1 MQPLIADGGEL
12 TVLRSLA
19 ACSYGRWSVTWPES
33 VPEDQRP
40 TLPDDQEF
48 GYVSQLKNTPGRM
61 GRRFVR
67 TDVSI
72 TAAEYGIDGK
82 PLPYSGA
89 SDVETSLDAAT
100 KRTSGEVF
108 FEREITRA
116 GLNGLIP
123 RRDFD
128 VDDIVPVQI
137 WGKVVTAPV
146 TSITDVSE
154 LGAVIDWRVHVGG
167 SLLADSAA
175 RQRSNREIEAAIA
188 QERRERLK
196 DVGDANAKA
205 KSAYGEAV
213 AARQD
218 GVVARSDAAAAKAVA
233 GRAVVDTAVEY
244 APSTSRVK
252 APVSGWSQAYPGD
265 GAGELWQRTVTWFGD
280 GRVERSTPVLVT
292 GRDGVPGPKGE
303 TGATGATGP
312 RGATGAR
319 GPQGPKG
326 DTGKDG
332 VPGKDGVGVHDTT
345 ITYAASASGTQAPAS
360 GWGAQPPAGV
370 PAGQF
375 VWTKT
380 TLHYTDSTTEDI
392 YTVGKIGE
400 TGPQGAKGATGA
412 TGATGPRG
420 PKGDTGNDGR
430 PGKDGTKLTST
441 AVTYAVSTS
450 GTTAPSSGWQ
460 VQPPAAAPGQ
470 FVWTRFVWK
479 YSDNTNETGYSVG
492 KIGDTGPRGPQGAK
506 GATGGTG
513 PQGPRGDQGPKGATG
528 AQGVSV
534 LAVVRLWKWG
544 KSRPELPPDPVHPNG
559 WSTSQPAYQVGQTL
573 WTTILTQYTNMK
585 YEFSTPT
592 EEASVSAATAIAAE
606 SASTKNR
613 VWYSSTAPGSTRGER
628 PGDTWFQYSG
638 NTVVGQWRWTGTSW
652 AAQTIGDQ
660 VIANLDAG
668 KINAGIL
675 DARYIGAGSI
685 DASKIKADSITVR
698 ELRAGTIVPIGT
710 SLIVSEPPTSGATP
724 EPIWWQQP
732 GLGTVIDGATGNYAA
747 PLGNRYKNSSG
758 GITAPP
764 MRLVKVQPGKKY
776 RLRFWTWAVMSGSRL
791 YIEMRDKDG
800 AHAVKSGAVS
810 GYVTPKKETGNWGGW
825 AGPRWDYT
833 GSARGS
839 FLVENLEVP
848 TVPTLIESIIEFKPE
863 VEWVKLANFYWS
875 HSNGVKTV
883 QYLAGLTLDLD
894 VVDQAQIDALQ
905 NRQIADNK
913 AIIKRLDYLSTSIRA
928 VGPDEWC
935 TDRELGYGVIMPR
948 NNRYM
953 VLLRTKKFKESL
965 QSINAVVFYSN
976 KVKHYCMGYYRE
988 GIPGNSTPAWGPVKL
1003 GGAINVDRNAL
1014 DFIQR
1019 ELGTTDLE
1027 MAHFFVE
1034 LGDVKSAIILAGA

>member
-48 GYVSQLKNTPGRM
+48 GYVSQLKTTPGRM

-72 TAAEYGIDGK
+72 TAADYGVDGK

-108 FEREITRA
+108 FEREVTRA

-128 VDDIVPVQI
+128 VDDLIPVQI

-154 LGAVIDWRVHVGG
+154 QGAVIDWRVHVGG

-205 KSAYGEAV
+205 ESAYGEAV
-213 AARQD
+213 AARRD
-218 GVVARSDAAAAKAVA
+218 GVVARSDAAAAKDAA
-233 GRAVVDTAVEY
+233 GRAVTEQVFEFA
-244 APSTSRVK
+244 AGASRVE

-265 GAGELWQRTVTWFGD
+265 EAGVVWQRSVTYFGD
-280 GRVERSTPVLVT
+280 GRVERGPAVVT
-292 GRDGVPGPKGE
+292 
-303 TGATGATGP
+303 TGAPGQP
-312 RGATGAR
+312 

-326 DTGKDG
+326 EPGADG
-332 VPGKDGVGVHDTT
+332 VPGKNGVGVRDTT
-345 ITYAASASGTQAPAS
+345 ITYAASASGTQAPTS
-360 GWGAQPPAGV
+360 GWGIQPPASV

-380 TLHYTDSTTEDI
+380 TLRYTDNTTEDI

-400 TGPQGAKGATGA
+400 TGPQGPRGATGAQGPKGATGS
-412 TGATGPRG
+412 
-420 PKGDTGNDGR
+420 DGR

-441 AVTYAVSTS
+441 TVTYAVSTS
-450 GTTAPSSGWQ
+450 GTRAPSSGWQ

-470 FVWTRFVWK
+470 FMWTRFVWT
-479 YSDNTNETGYSVG
+479 YSDGTSETGYSVG

-506 GATGGTG
+506 GNTGATGPQG
-513 PQGPRGDQGPKGATG
+513 PQGPRGATG
-528 AQGVSV
+528 SRGVSTTSV
-534 LAVVRLWKWG
+534 THFWRWAGSKPG
-544 KSRPELPPDPVHPNG
+544 TPQGTGNPSG
-559 WSTSQPAYQVGQTL
+559 WSTSQPAYQVGQKLWVTIRTL
-573 WTTILTQYTNMK
+573 
-585 YEFSTPT
+585 FSNGTATWSPVT
-592 EEASVSAATAIAAE
+592 EEASVSAATAISAEAAN
-606 SASTKNR
+606 TKNR
-613 VWYSSTAPGSTRGER
+613 VWYAARDPAARGAL
-628 PGDTWFQYSG
+628 PGDTWFRYSG
-638 NTVVGQWRWTGTSW
+638 NTIVGQWRWTGTSW
-652 AAQTIGDQ
+652 VTQTIGNQ

-668 KINAGIL
+668 KITSGII
-675 DARYIGAGSI
+675 DARRIGAETI

-710 SLIVSEPPTSGATP
+710 SLIVSEPPRSWAAP

-732 GLGTVIDGATGNYAA
+732 GLGTVVDGATGKYAA
-747 PLGNRYKNSSG
+747 PLGNRYKYSQG
-758 GITAPP
+758 GTTAPP

-776 RLRFWTWAVMSGSRL
+776 RLRFWTWAFDAGSRL
-791 YIEMRDKDG
+791 YIEMRDKNG
-800 AHAVKSGAVS
+800 AYAVKSGAVS
-810 GYVTPKKETGNWGGW
+810 SYVTPKKKTGNWGGW

-839 FLVENLEVP
+839 YLVENLEVP
-848 TVPTLIESIIEFKPE
+848 TTPTLIESTIAFNPE
-863 VEWVKLANFYWS
+863 VEWVKLAKFYWS
-875 HSNGVKTV
+875 HPNGVKTV

-894 VVDQAQIDALQ
+894 VIDQAQIDANQ
-905 NRQIADNK
+905 SAQIAINKKNIELQAAVSEFLRLQRSFDHATNIYRDNLID
-913 AIIKRLDYLSTSIRA
+913 ATRTRLINASPSSGDWTKVITNAGLKLEYEGNNFNQIRIRSKTFIGTAVAVGTFTGGTPFISVCNFAPGDLDHLYIVEPRGKTLYELALILSPRFSLEEPSNLISLRQQLLSSQNKIRA
-928 VGPDEWC
+928 VSDEL
-935 TDRELGYGVIMPR
+935 T
-948 NNRYM
+948 
-953 VLLRTKKFKESL
+953 
-965 QSINAVVFYSN
+965 
-976 KVKHYCMGYYRE
+976 
-988 GIPGNSTPAWGPVKL
+988 
-1003 GGAINVDRNAL
+1003 AL
-1014 DFIQR
+1014 VAR
-1019 ELGTTDLE
+1019 
-1027 MAHFFVE
+1027 
-1034 LGDVKSAIILAGA
+1034 KP